1 MTYYIKN
8 GNNFTVSAE
17 GALDIHD
24 RLSAGNYIVQQDTY
38 GNYFLQR
45 VDSFVPIGKSYGN
58 NEKYAKRIINTFK
71 SRPAQTGIL
80 LEGEKGS
87 GKTLLAKTI
96 SIDLYN
102 EGIPTI
108 IINSPFTGDN
118 FNKFIQSISQES
130 VILFDEFEKIYS
142 MDEQEEILT
151 LLDGVFQSKKLFIL
165 TCNNKWNIDTHMRN
179 RPGRIFYMISF
190 KGLSEDS
197 VIEYCNEHLVD
208 KNQLSGVLTTSM
220 MFNEFN
226 FDMLKALI
234 EEMNRYGESA
244 SDAMKLLN
252 TKPEYSDDSS
262 YDVVVSHNGIECQV
276 YTDQIDGN
284 PMTNENFHVSFEPI
298 EHKNEHKNDSES
310 FSLAVTRSSRN
321 RGQLTV
327 NHSNLVDIN
336 LKDGKFTYSKDGYI
350 VQLIKQINND
360 FNFNLF

>member
-1 MTYYIKN
+1 
-8 GNNFTVSAE
+8 
-17 GALDIHD
+17 
-24 RLSAGNYIVQQDTY
+24 
-38 GNYFLQR
+38 
-45 VDSFVPIGKSYGN
+45 
-58 NEKYAKRIINTFK
+58 
-71 SRPAQTGIL
+71 
-80 LEGEKGS
+80 
-87 GKTLLAKTI
+87 
-96 SIDLYN
+96 
-102 EGIPTI
+102 
-108 IINSPFTGDN
+108 
-118 FNKFIQSISQES
+118 
-130 VILFDEFEKIYS
+130 